1 MIDDLARLPMFRGIG
16 MADLEVLVEHLESAE
31 FAPGERVY
39 EQGDEADGALI
50 VVQGQLEAQIASGA
64 TERVIGRIHP
74 GELCGEAGFFQRS
87 GLRNARVVA
96 TRASVCLLLRPE
108 SMQATLGNPAMV
120 AIERHLVATVARRIR
135 NTNLGI
141 QKIWKEQAAKEEAN
155 APPAEEKKSLL
166 GQLRGLLGGGR

>member
-1 MIDDLARLPMFRGIG
+1 MIDDLARLSMFRGVG
-16 MADLEVLVEHLESAE
+16 MADLEALVEHLESAE
-31 FAPGERVY
+31 FDPGERVY

-64 TERVIGRIHP
+64 SERVIGRIHP
-74 GELCGEAGFFQRS
+74 GEICGEAGFFQRS

-96 TRASVCLLLRPE
+96 TRASVCLRLRPQ
-108 SMQATLGNPAMV
+108 STQATLGNPAMV

-135 NTNLGI
+135 NTNLDI
-141 QKIWKEQAAKEEAN
+141 QKIWKEQVAKEESKAL
-155 APPAEEKKSLL
+155 PEEKKSLL